1 MSKVLEQK
9 LAEKGWPNAAE
20 AAKIVRLVNEA
31 IKKTRELS
39 RGLLPV
45 VSDSRGLMSALQ
57 QWADEVED
65 LFGIS
70 LPFSVRR
77 SRC

>member
-9 LAEKGWPNAAE
+9 LAEHGCPKSAD

-31 IKKTRELS
+31 IKKTRELA

-45 VSDSRGLMSALQ
+45 VSDADGLMSALQ
-57 QWADEVED
+57 RLASEVED
-65 LFGIS
+65 LFS
-70 LPFSVRR
+70 MSVPLRVRR
-77 SRC
+77 AGR